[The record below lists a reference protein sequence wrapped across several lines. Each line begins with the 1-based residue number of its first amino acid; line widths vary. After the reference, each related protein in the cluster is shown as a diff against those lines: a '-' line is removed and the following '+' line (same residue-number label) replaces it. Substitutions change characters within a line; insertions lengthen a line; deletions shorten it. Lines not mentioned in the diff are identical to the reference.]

1 MWDLIGAH
9 YELNIRQFW
18 VKNYCDMRK
27 AYRHL
32 QQKRKKYEPMTK
44 RRLDG
49 CHLESASFFTFHKTG
64 WSHTTGVAPFW
75 TCQLVNNWTIIQLLS
90 QFLLYSSSFLLDKN
104 PALFKLTEETK
115 LTYTQYFHSF
125 EPSSVMAY
133 LAIFGIFGCIFGRA
147 QYGQVGCPW
156 KDLAKCSSDA
166 LVLGQ

>member
-1 MWDLIGAH
+1 MNWKWFIWDLIGAH

-18 VKNYCDMRK
+18 VKNYCDMRE

-90 QFLLYSSSFLLDKN
+90 QFLLYSSSFLLDKTLLWSN
-104 PALFKLTEETK
+104 WLRIRNWRMQCFH
-115 LTYTQYFHSF
+115 HSF
-125 EPSSVMAY
+125 EPSSHSKVNKY
-133 LAIFGIFGCIFGRA
+133 QLALGHHCNA
-147 QYGQVGCPW
+147 LW
-156 KDLAKCSSDA
+156 KGWQILIARDK
-166 LVLGQ
+166 